1 MKKIKH
7 IVNIILGIII
17 GIAML
22 ACSKFEW
29 MECKEDNDRNRA
41 SANGRSKNLLLV
53 LFYYWILWNC
63 TWNYNYFEDDMWDG
77 SIMYWGLDIAAE
89 KEFICGRILRY

>member
-29 MECKEDNDRNRA
+29 MECREDNDRNRA
-41 SANGRSKNLLLV
+41 SANGRSKV
-53 LFYYWILWNC
+53 
-63 TWNYNYFEDDMWDG
+63 
-77 SIMYWGLDIAAE
+77 SA
-89 KEFICGRILRY
+89 